1 MKRNIFLLLAVA
13 VLAAC
18 QDGKIAKSNNA
29 DYEIYPDYKDVTIP
43 CNVAPMNFSV
53 KDSTD
58 AEFALQIESNGK
70 TLWVDADDRD
80 FQISSSDWQDF
91 VRMDGESKDTKTITF
106 TLAKMEDGEWVGGK
120 PFNMTVVKDSIDDYL
135 TYRLVPPGYISWYK
149 MGIYQHQISTSE
161 ESVILENSHLM
172 GACMNC
178 HTIGSQ
184 RSDRSVFHL
193 RTYNGGT
200 YLQRGGKVERLD
212 TKTDSTI
219 SAFVYP
225 GWHPNGKH
233 IAFSTNKTNQVFHT
247 ANAAR
252 VEVIDKASD
261 VVVYNADK
269 HEAFSS
275 PLLKDSLNMQTF
287 PSFSPDGKWL
297 YYCSAPLVN
306 KVSLNFDK
314 AHYSLCRIA
323 FDAEKEQFG
332 DKVDTVYSAYKYGR
346 SISFP
351 RVSPDGKWLIATL
364 HNYGNFSIWHSD
376 AELIILPLDS
386 AAASVNA
393 TDAPLDSTAVSGKEG
408 IVGTSDIGTWTKF
421 LPADW
426 GRGGCSY
433 HSWSSNSRWLV
444 FSSRRDD
451 GLYTRPYFTYVDANG
466 KAHKPFMLPQEN
478 PRQFYLERD
487 FSYNVPEFMTS
498 EFPVPMRELLDCA
511 HGDSISVTYRK

>member
-1 MKRNIFLLLAVA
+1 MRNYIYLFLTLT

-18 QDGKIAKSNNA
+18 QEGKIAKSNNA
-29 DYEIYPDYKDVTIP
+29 EYEIYPDYKDVTIP
-43 CNVAPMNFSV
+43 CNVAPLNFSV

-58 AEFALQIESNGK
+58 ADYALQIESGDK
-70 TLWVDADDRD
+70 RLWVDASGKD
-80 FQISSSDWQDF
+80 FKISAGDWQD
-91 VRMDGESKDTKTITF
+91 VIQVSGESKTVTF
-106 TLAKMEDGEWVGGK
+106 TIAKKENGEWVGGK
-120 PFNMTVVKDSIDDYL
+120 PFGMTVVKDSIDDYL

-161 ESVILENSHLM
+161 ESVILENTHLT

-178 HTIGSQ
+178 HTVGSQ
-184 RSDRSVFHL
+184 RSDRTVFHI

-200 YLQRGGKVERLD
+200 YLQRGGKVERLE
-212 TKTDSTI
+212 TKTDSTM

-225 GWHPNGKH
+225 YWHPDGRH
-233 IAFSTNKTNQVFHT
+233 IAFSNNLTNQVFHT
-247 ANAAR
+247 SHKAR
-252 VEVIDKASD
+252 VEVIDRASD
-261 VVVYNADK
+261 VVVYDADK

-275 PLLKDSLNMQTF
+275 PLLKDSLHMQTF

-297 YYCSAPLVN
+297 YYCSAPLV
-306 KVSLNFDK
+306 KEVGLNFDK

-323 FDAEKEQFG
+323 FDVEKQQFG
-332 DKVDTVYSAYKYGR
+332 DKVDTVYSAHEYGK

-351 RVSPDGKWLIATL
+351 RVSPDGKWLVATL

-376 AELIILPLDS
+376 AELIVLPLDS
-386 AAASVNA
+386 AATKENSEVVA
-393 TDAPLDSTAVSGKEG
+393 TSEV
-408 IVGTSDIGTWTKF
+408 GTWTKF
-421 LPADW
+421 LPKDW

-451 GLYTRPYFTYVDANG
+451 GLYTRPYFTYVDAKGNT
-466 KAHKPFMLPQEN
+466 HKPFMLPQEN

-487 FSYNVPEFMTS
+487 FSYNIPEFMTS
-498 EFPVPMRELLDCA
+498 RFTVPMRDLLECA
-511 HGDSISVTYRK
+511 HSDSITVTYRK